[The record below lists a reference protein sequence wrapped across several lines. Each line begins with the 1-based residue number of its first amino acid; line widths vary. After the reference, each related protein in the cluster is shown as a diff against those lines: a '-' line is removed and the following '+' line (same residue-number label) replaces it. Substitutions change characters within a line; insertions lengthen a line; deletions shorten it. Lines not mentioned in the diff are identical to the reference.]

1 MNILTWF
8 IGMNVRSSLHC
19 ELETHIMDYVIQQ
32 IDFGVFQR

>member
-1 MNILTWF
+1 MIMLTWCYRH
-8 IGMNVRSSLHC
+8 VCSSLHC